1 MTTVVRPVS
10 AEELPAFL
18 EALSTG
24 FLERPDVAKVAE
36 ELKPLW
42 DLQRTL
48 AAFDGDRI
56 CGTFRSWASELTVP
70 GGARLPASA
79 VTAVTVMPTHRRRGV
94 LRSMMTAEKDA
105 VNARGEAVGVLYAS
119 EYPIYGRFGYG
130 PATRSATWT
139 VDALGTGFH
148 APATGSLEVVTPG
161 QAAVEAM
168 KGVFDAWRLQQTG
181 EISRPGYRWEYDLG
195 LRPTAWGKDW
205 KGFLVLHR
213 DPSGTVDGYVRYR
226 TEEKW
231 EKRQPRNVVLVD
243 ELHALSDD
251 AYRSLWRFLVEIDLV
266 STIKAEWRSSNER
279 LPWLLTNARAAVAS
293 DVGEA
298 VWVRLFDVPRAL
310 MARTYERAASI
321 VLEVIDPALADGR
334 VNLLLDASP
343 DGTTCAPT
351 DRGADLTVGVAAL
364 GAAYLGGSR
373 LRDAVLAGGADE
385 HRAGALSEADALL
398 RTADEPWCSTFF

>member
-10 AEELPAFL
+10 AEELPAFV
-18 EALSTG
+18 EALSVG

-42 DLQRTL
+42 DLERTL

-56 CGTFRSWASELTVP
+56 RGTFRSWATELTVP

-79 VTAVTVMPTHRRRGV
+79 VSAVTVMPTHRRRGV
-94 LRSMMTAEKDA
+94 LRSMMTAESEA
-105 VNARGEAVGVLYAS
+105 VSRRGEAVGLLYAS

-148 APATGSLEVVTPG
+148 ASATGSFEVVTPG
-161 QAAVEAM
+161 QAAVEAI
-168 KGVFDAWRLQQTG
+168 KGVFEAWRLEQVG
-181 EISRPGYRWEYDLG
+181 EMRRRDYRWEFDLG

-231 EKRQPRNVVLVD
+231 EKRQPRNVLLVD
-243 ELHALSDD
+243 ELHALNDD
-251 AYRSLWRFLVEIDLV
+251 AYRSLWRFLVEIDLIA
-266 STIKAEWRSSNER
+266 TIKAEWRSPGER
-279 LPWLLTNARAAVAS
+279 LPWLLTNARAAVAT
-293 DVGEA
+293 DVGDA

-321 VLEVIDPALADGR
+321 VLEVIDAELADGR
-334 VNLLLDASP
+334 VKVLLDASP
-343 DGTTCAPT
+343 EGTTCAPT
-351 DRGADLTVGVAAL
+351 DRGADLTIGVAAL

-373 LRDAVLAGGADE
+373 LRDAVLADGADE
-385 HRAGALSEADALL
+385 HRAGALSEAEALF

>member
-105 VNARGEAVGVLYAS
+105 VNERGEAVGVLYAS

-231 EKRQPRNVVLVD
+231 EKRQPRNVLLVD

-351 DRGADLTVGVAAL
+351 DRGPDLTVGVAAL

-385 HRAGALSEADALL
+385 HRAGALSEADALF

>member
-105 VNARGEAVGVLYAS
+105 VNERGEAVGVLYAS

-231 EKRQPRNVVLVD
+231 EKRQPRNVLLVD

-385 HRAGALSEADALL
+385 HRAGALSEADALF

>member
-130 PATRSATWT
+130 SATRSATWT